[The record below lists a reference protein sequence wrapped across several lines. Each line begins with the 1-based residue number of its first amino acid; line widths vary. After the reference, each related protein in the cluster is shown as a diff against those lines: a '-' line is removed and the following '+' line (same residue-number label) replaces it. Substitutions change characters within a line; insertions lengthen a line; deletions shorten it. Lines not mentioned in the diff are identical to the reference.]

1 MSSWILVRFITAE
14 PQRELPEIFLEHLL
28 LLGAGDTPVVKETK
42 ISVSVDLLLVGSGE
56 LQKGVKEGL

>member
-56 LQKGVKEGL
+56 L